1 MRLFLLCL
9 VSGARAACLAG
20 KNIGCLFGAFDK
32 LAYIRNVEKI
42 VMDLVNR
49 FSQYLLSDKGYS
61 QATVGDYERDLREFE
76 RYFLCLE
83 SVLTWET
90 IDADIIRQWMAQKM
104 KAGLQAR
111 TMKRRLAALRSF
123 YRFLQRVGV
132 MEQNP
137 AMSVPNPK
145 MNQRLPVFLKESEME
160 QLFEGVHYEDSFS
173 GRCDRLVLLLFYHT
187 GMRVSE
193 LATLEVTAVNLGVGE
208 LKVRGKRNKQ
218 RIIPFGEELRQA
230 LEIYLDMRQRLPV
243 AQLPLTLM
251 VDDKGKALS
260 VAKLRDIVRR
270 YLSLVTT
277 QKKKSPHVLRH
288 TFATVMLNRG
298 ADLEAVKE
306 LLGHESLAATEV
318 YTHVT
323 FAEMK
328 RQYETAHPRTK
339 TEK

>member
-1 MRLFLLCL
+1 MCRNVDRDLAKLLQRLL
-9 VSGARAACLAG
+9 
-20 KNIGCLFGAFDK
+20 GAFGK
-32 LAYIRNVEKI
+32 LVYIRNVEAI
-42 VMDLVNR
+42 TMDLVNQ

-61 QATVGDYERDLREFE
+61 KVTARDYEHDLREFE
-76 RYFLCLE
+76 RYFQALDSE
-83 SVLTWET
+83 LTWECV
-90 IDADIIRQWMAQKM
+90 DPDVIRQWMAQKM
-104 KAGLQAR
+104 KGGLQAR
-111 TMKRRLAALRSF
+111 TMKRRLSALRSF

-132 MEQNP
+132 MDANP
-137 AMSVPNPK
+137 AMRVPNPK

-160 QLFEGVHYEDSFS
+160 QLFDEVHYEDSFA
-173 GRCDRLVLLLFYHT
+173 GMRDRLLLLIFYHT

-193 LATLEVTAVNLGVGE
+193 LATLEVSAVNVIGGE
-208 LKVRGKRNKQ
+208 LKVTGKRNKQ
-218 RIIPFGEELRQA
+218 RIIPFGEELQMA
-230 LEIYLDMRQRLPV
+230 LKTYLECRSALAVEQLP
-243 AQLPLTLM
+243 AQLL
-251 VDDKGKALS
+251 VDDRGRALT
-260 VAKLRDIVRR
+260 VPKIRDVVKR

-328 RQYETAHPRTK
+328 RQYEAAHPRTK
-339 TEK
+339 AGKE